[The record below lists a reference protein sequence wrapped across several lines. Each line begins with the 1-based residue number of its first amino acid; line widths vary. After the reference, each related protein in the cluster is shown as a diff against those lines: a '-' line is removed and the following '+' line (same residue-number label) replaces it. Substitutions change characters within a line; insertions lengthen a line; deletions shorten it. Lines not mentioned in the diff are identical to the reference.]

1 MHSFSFL
8 VAQDFSPALSRCL
21 RWALA
26 PEVRVRDRKLF
37 YGTGLRF
44 TVTPVKYFVLLGI
57 AAFGAIGDTL
67 LARGMKTFGSV
78 APSQITHI
86 FAAVLNPYVF
96 LGIFFLLAFMSTY
109 LSALSWADLT
119 YVLPATAFSYVF
131 IALIAR
137 FFLHEHISPIR
148 WFGIVLITAGVGFVA
163 GGPESSSTKKPAQ
176 NERALVDAPR

>member
-1 MHSFSFL
+1 
-8 VAQDFSPALSRCL
+8 VNPA
-21 RWALA
+21 
-26 PEVRVRDRKLF
+26 
-37 YGTGLRF
+37 
-44 TVTPVKYFVLLGI
+44 KYFALLGI

-148 WFGIVLITAGVGFVA
+148 WLGVLLITAGVGFVA
-163 GGPESSSTKKPAQ
+163 GSPESSTPKEPSRAGAQ
-176 NERALVDAPR
+176 P